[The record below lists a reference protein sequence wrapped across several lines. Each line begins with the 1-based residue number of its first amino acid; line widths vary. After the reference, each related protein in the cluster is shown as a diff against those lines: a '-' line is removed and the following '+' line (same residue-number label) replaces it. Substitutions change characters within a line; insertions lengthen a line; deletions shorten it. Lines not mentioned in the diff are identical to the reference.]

1 MINRTGTLSRPS
13 GEQSAAVTKLM
24 KGLRVKQIQQF
35 IVGTIGIAH
44 IDEQG
49 DFSTAQGTEVHLMWI
64 GEHFEC
70 SF

>member
-1 MINRTGTLSRPS
+1 MASIQKKNNKYC
-13 GEQSAAVTKLM
+13 VVYYCKDI
-24 KGLRVKQIQQF
+24 KQIQQF